1 MKGFFKTLR
10 DSYQVGSVYDGSKV
24 VETFYKGLNDPFV
37 RLEDGRIIDI
47 HQELILNKMAEAVR
61 DHFRI
66 KKEEKKIKQDEIK
79 MHEDFAQWLND
90 FKPTDTTY
98 SKVPEGKFVPL
109 AHYEVAM
116 KKIGELRDII
126 ENKAELINHLSNI
139 VDAHGPMIARIKDEN
154 KNKSKEIERLKKLVE
169 AWKDA
174 EAGWKEQEAIF
185 ETRIKFLNK
194 RLTNINQ
201 ELNQEPCQQNK
212 KKVEK

>member
-1 MKGFFKTLR
+1 MKVIKIGKDTLLVNGEEVENLH
-10 DSYQVGSVYDGSKV
+10 SYNVDINHNGLSGTKINVEINQDCGVGGLETHKYPVEKLFIKDGCLEWGK
-24 VETFYKGLNDPFV
+24 KD
-37 RLEDGRIIDI
+37 EDGCL
-47 HQELILNKMAEAVR
+47 EW
-61 DHFRI
+61 
-66 KKEEKKIKQDEIK
+66 EKKDE
-79 MHEDFAQWLND
+79 AW
-90 FKPTDTTY
+90 
-98 SKVPEGKFVPL
+98 
-109 AHYEVAM
+109 
-116 KKIGELRDII
+116 
-126 ENKAELINHLSNI
+126 
-139 VDAHGPMIARIKDEN
+139 GPMIARIKDEN